1 MAKIGDSILNN
12 IDQYGLSNDPFK
24 LRVKNHPGATTE
36 DLYHHLKPE
45 IWKKLDAVI
54 THLGK
59 NDLTNK
65 SKSL

>member
-1 MAKIGDSILNN
+1 MVAKIGDSILNN

-45 IWKKLDAVI
+45 I
-54 THLGK
+54 
-59 NDLTNK
+59 
-65 SKSL
+65 